1 MWTLLVNKSVLNM
14 QLSNASQLN
23 WERWINNLQNWKVSS
38 KICFTLYIKFPR
50 RVGVLL
56 CSRFKPIPDLIG
68 VYGASRE
75 SISYNRRETIEVLLK
90 ESASLSLRFT
100 RTCFRAFSTQ
110 FMALALFRIFPII
123 AIQFGIPISQFAKI
137 YYLLCNIRESWFV
150 FFYTIW
156 LRLIVITV
164 QLFNCFIQDT

>member
-1 MWTLLVNKSVLNM
+1 MSG
-14 QLSNASQLN
+14 QS
-23 WERWINNLQNWKVSS
+23 
-38 KICFTLYIKFPR
+38 CFTLYIKFPR
-50 RVGVLL
+50 SAGVLL

-68 VYGASRE
+68 VYGASRG

-123 AIQFGIPISQFAKI
+123 AIQFGISISQFANI
-137 YYLLCNIRESWFV
+137 LLTLQYVGKYFFIFV
-150 FFYTIW
+150 QNF
-156 LRLIVITV
+156 VIA
-164 QLFNCFIQDT
+164 QFNYC